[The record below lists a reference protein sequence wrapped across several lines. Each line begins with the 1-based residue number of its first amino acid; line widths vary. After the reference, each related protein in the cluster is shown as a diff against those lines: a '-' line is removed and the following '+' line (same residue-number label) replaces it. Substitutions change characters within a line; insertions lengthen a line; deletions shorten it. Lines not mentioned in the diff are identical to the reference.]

1 VPDGLQIDVTPLVYM
16 QATSRNKHRIM
27 TENETLESQELLLTA
42 GVEKKWEGWEGVKK
56 ELAQNRLAQSGE

>member
-1 VPDGLQIDVTPLVYM
+1 
-16 QATSRNKHRIM
+16 M